1 MLGTA
6 AEDGPLED
14 SGFGRVVAV
23 LEDSGF
29 GRVVAVL
36 EDSGFGRVVVGVG
49 VLVASLRLLGEHVDE
64 GGGVVRGSELAAGLA
79 AEPAA
84 DAALK

>member
-29 GRVVAVL
+29 GRVVV
-36 EDSGFGRVVVGVG
+36 VG
-49 VLVASLRLLGEHVDE
+49 VLVACLRLLGEHVDE
-64 GGGVVRGSELAAGLA
+64 GGGVVWGSKLAAGLA